1 VTPLLGA
8 TPLPAWRPEP
18 DVWLVIGTLGVAY
31 LLAVVR
37 LGPRYAPGPG
47 PAVTRFQVVAFSL
60 GLFTLWLVSDWPVH
74 ELGEEYIYSAH
85 MVQHLVF
92 ALVGV
97 PMMLAGTP
105 AWMLRLLLA
114 PPRLFRA
121 VRWMSRM
128 LPALVL
134 YNLVLVLTHWPAVV
148 DLTLRNGFAH
158 FLAHTVLVVSSVIVW
173 MPVLSPLPEIP
184 RLFPPMR
191 MVYLFLQSVVPTV
204 PASFL
209 TFGTK
214 PLYPRYELMPKLFGW
229 SVLDDQLVA
238 GLMMKIGAGILLWT
252 VISVIFFR
260 WASEESADAV
270 PRHDLREIDR
280 ELTEMGMT
288 TS

>member
-1 VTPLLGA
+1 VTLPLGA

-37 LGPRYAPGPG
+37 LGPRHAPGPG
-47 PAVTRFQVVAFSL
+47 PAVTRFQVAAFCL

-85 MVQHLVF
+85 MVQHLMF
-92 ALVGV
+92 SLVGV
-97 PMMLAGTP
+97 PMILVGTP
-105 AWMLRLLLA
+105 AWMLRLLLR
-114 PPRLFRA
+114 PTWLFRS
-121 VRWMSRM
+121 VRWLGRL

-134 YNLVLVLTHWPAVV
+134 YNVVLVLTHWPAVV

-158 FLAHTVLVVSSVIVW
+158 FQAHSVLVVTSAIVW
-173 MPVLSPLPEIP
+173 LPVLSPLPEIP

-214 PLYPRYELMPKLFGW
+214 PLYPRYAHMPKLFGW

-238 GLMMKIGAGILLWT
+238 GLLMKIAAGLLLWT
-252 VISVIFFR
+252 VITVIFFR
-260 WASEESADAV
+260 WASEENADAV
-270 PRHDLREIDR
+270 PRHHLSAIDR